1 MCEEEGCSERQVQG
15 MKWSKEISLIAK
27 VLRKYDRASVQYL
40 IALSLCQ
47 GNSLGAHKGTHT
59 LTLFFHQIM
68 QRLRN
73 AVINFPIV
81 TTATLQIILLS
92 FEFSTIL

>member
-1 MCEEEGCSERQVQG
+1 MCEEERCSERKVQG
-15 MKWSKEISLIAK
+15 MKWSKEVSLIAK
-27 VLRKYDRASVQYL
+27 VLRKYDRAAVRYL

-47 GNSLGAHKGTHT
+47 GKSLGAHKGIHT

>member
-1 MCEEEGCSERQVQG
+1 
-15 MKWSKEISLIAK
+15 MKWSKEVSLIAK
-27 VLRKYDRASVQYL
+27 VLCKYNRASVRYL
-40 IALSLCQ
+40 IALSPCQ
-47 GNSLGAHKGTHT
+47 GKSLGAHKGTHT

-73 AVINFPIV
+73 EVINFSIV